1 MTKKQKEVYVVNE
14 IEKAMLKLLKDKE
27 LVEISITQITAKA
40 QVSRSSF
47 YRNYTSKEEIITRLI
62 QRKLLE
68 WQQDYNNNPNTEI
81 SNPYVAM
88 WRSLFNFLRSDKE
101 FYKMIEHRNLFH
113 LVEHSIENI
122 IMIYDN
128 EPDNIIFFRAFITY
142 GLYGWIKAWIKNG
155 MANEHSESIVHLLK
169 QLS

>member
-1 MTKKQKEVYVVNE
+1 MSKKQKEVYVVNE
-14 IEKAMLKLLKDKE
+14 IEQAMLKLLKDKE
-27 LVEISITQITAKA
+27 LVEISITQITAQA

-68 WQQDYNNNPNTEI
+68 WQQDYNNNPNVEI

-88 WRSLFNFLRSDKE
+88 WRSLFNFLRLDKE

-113 LVEHSIENI
+113 LVEYSIESI
-122 IMIYDN
+122 IMIDN
-128 EPDNIIFFRAFITY
+128 DEPDNIIFFSAFVTY
-142 GLYGWIKAWIKNG
+142 GLYGWIKTWIKNG
-155 MANEHSESIVHLLK
+155 MGNEHSESIVRLLK